1 MKKQFLKNTWVSVT
15 AIIALTALFVITQS
29 VVAQTSV
36 VDIINTSDASIS
48 KFQLSPTSQSNLANT
63 PPLLQPF
70 LLTLPSSN
78 YFRVHGD
85 SILAD
90 TIINEDAVFA
100 ENEDSLLTTQQK
112 VLNVGYSSLSGA
124 GSPPSLAALQVN
136 GTIKVSYLANS
147 LQTGDY
153 CLCANG
159 YGELA
164 RCGVYDPSQGLTCS

>member
-36 VDIINTSDASIS
+36 VDIINTSDASIN
-48 KFQLSPTSQSNLANT
+48 KFQLSPTSISNV
-63 PPLLQPF
+63 
-70 LLTLPSSN
+70 PSNPNVYKSSLDQQN